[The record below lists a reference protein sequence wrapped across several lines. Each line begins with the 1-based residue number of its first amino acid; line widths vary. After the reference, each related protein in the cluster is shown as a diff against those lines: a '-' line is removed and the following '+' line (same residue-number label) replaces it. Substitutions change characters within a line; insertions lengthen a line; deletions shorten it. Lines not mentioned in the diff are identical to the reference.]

1 MYGAPLCM
9 THSTNFKLPKCG
21 YMSPG
26 APSYCQPQIPQ
37 IVKNSVAQK
46 PGGCCTHKMVI
57 GHMCHPMIFVGS
69 SSFIPMIHP
78 HDSSHISC
86 YMLLVLSMFHHIL
99 YFNIFYL
106 VHIQKILHPHH
117 MSWFIWLQHT
127 LTSYEP
133 RLDVSHYVWFFS
145 HNPIK

>member
-78 HDSSHISC
+78 HDSS
-86 YMLLVLSMFHHIL
+86 
-99 YFNIFYL
+99 
-106 VHIQKILHPHH
+106 P
-117 MSWFIWLQHT
+117 WFIPYILLYVAGFIHVSSYPIFQYILFGAHPKN
-127 LTSYEP
+127 TS
-133 RLDVSHYVWFFS
+133 SSSYVMVYMATTYANILWT
-145 HNPIK
+145 KTGC